1 MSNKFQSQ
9 WNTNLKVRRERPHT
23 EYLNKKELNSQ
34 SLQTFSVMDNT
45 KGNNRL
51 MQMAKKQKAKL

>member
-9 WNTNLKVRRERPHT
+9 WNTNLKVCR